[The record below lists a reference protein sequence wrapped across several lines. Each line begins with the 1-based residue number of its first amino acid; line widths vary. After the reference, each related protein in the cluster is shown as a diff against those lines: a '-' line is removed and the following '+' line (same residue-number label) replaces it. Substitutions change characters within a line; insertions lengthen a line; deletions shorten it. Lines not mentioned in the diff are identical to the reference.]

1 MVSHQMNNWSL
12 ESEKLEANLERLR
25 VRMPDLPKHSVMLSR
40 VLIQLGRS
48 MAALLEHEIKPFGL
62 NETEFR
68 VLTTLFALADSGAYP
83 TELCAKTSQSPANMS
98 RISDALVSRDLI
110 TRGSSAL
117 DRRKM
122 VLRIT
127 DAGEELV
134 RRLMPQLYASLHELF
149 EGFSDDEQLQLVGQ
163 LKRLGANVDKALSHR
178 MPERVE

>member
-1 MVSHQMNNWSL
+1 MNNWLL
-12 ESEKLEANLERLR
+12 ESEKLAANLERLR
-25 VRMPDLPKHSVMLSR
+25 ERMPDLPQHSVMLSR
-40 VLIQLGRS
+40 LLNQLGRS

-62 NETEFR
+62 SETEFR
-68 VLTTLFALADSGAYP
+68 VLTTLFAQGDSGAYP

-98 RISDALVSRDLI
+98 RISDALVSRELI

-122 VLRIT
+122 VLRT
-127 DAGEELV
+127 TEAGEELV

-149 EGFSDDEQLQLVGQ
+149 EGFSDDEQQRLVEQ
-163 LKRLGANVDKALSHR
+163 LKRLGANVGKALSQR

>member
-1 MVSHQMNNWSL
+1 MNNWSL
-12 ESEKLEANLERLR
+12 ELEKLEANLERLR
-25 VRMPDLPKHSVMLSR
+25 GRMPDLPKHSVMLSR
-40 VLIQLGRS
+40 LLVQLGRTL
-48 MAALLEHEIKPFGL
+48 AASLEHEIKPLGL

-68 VLTTLFALADSGAYP
+68 VLTTLFAQADSGAYP

-149 EGFSDDEQLQLVGQ
+149 EGFSDEEQLRLVGQ
-163 LKRLGANVDKALSHR
+163 LKRLGANMDKALSQR

>member
-1 MVSHQMNNWSL
+1 
-12 ESEKLEANLERLR
+12 
-25 VRMPDLPKHSVMLSR
+25 MPDLPKHSVMLSR
-40 VLIQLGRS
+40 LLVQLGRS
-48 MAALLEHEIKPFGL
+48 MAALLEHENKPLGL
-62 NETEFR
+62 SETEFR
-68 VLTTLFALADSGAYP
+68 VLTTLFAQADSGAYP

-127 DAGEELV
+127 EAGEELV
-134 RRLMPQLYASLHELF
+134 RRLMPRLYGSLRELF
-149 EGFSDDEQLQLVGQ
+149 EGFPDDEQLRLVGQ
-163 LKRLGANVDKALSHR
+163 LKRLGANVDKVLSHR

>member
-1 MVSHQMNNWSL
+1 MNNWSL

-40 VLIQLGRS
+40 LLVQLGRS

-62 NETEFR
+62 SETEFR
-68 VLTTLFALADSGAYP
+68 VLTTLFAQADSGAHP

-127 DAGEELV
+127 EAGEELV
-134 RRLMPQLYASLHELF
+134 RRLMPQLYASLRELF

-163 LKRLGANVDKALSHR
+163 LKRLGANVDKALSQR

>member
-1 MVSHQMNNWSL
+1 M
-12 ESEKLEANLERLR
+12 ESEKVEANLERLR
-25 VRMPDLPKHSVMLSR
+25 GRMPDLPKHSVMLSR
-40 VLIQLGRS
+40 LLIQLGRS

-62 NETEFR
+62 SETEFR

-127 DAGEELV
+127 EAGEALV
-134 RRLMPQLYASLHELF
+134 RRLMPQLYAQLHELF
-149 EGFSDDEQLQLVGQ
+149 EGFSDEEQLRLVEQ
-163 LKRLGANVDKALSHR
+163 LKRLGAGVDKALSHR